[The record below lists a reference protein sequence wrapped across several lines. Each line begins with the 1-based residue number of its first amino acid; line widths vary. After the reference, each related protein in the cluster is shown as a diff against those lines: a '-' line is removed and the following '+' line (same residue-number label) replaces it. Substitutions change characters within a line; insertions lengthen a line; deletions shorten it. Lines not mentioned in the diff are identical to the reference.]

1 MSRTSID
8 PVLRDVPPFSDCS
21 SRELRLLAPLV
32 TTTEVPPGAVLMR
45 EGEPGDGL
53 VVVVAGLAMVSR
65 GGRAIAELGRG
76 DVIGELS
83 LLVDAPR
90 TATVVAT
97 TSMTLACFAPGSF
110 APLLDQ
116 CPTVAQAVLRTA
128 IHRLAPAA

>member
-1 MSRTSID
+1 MSRTNLD
-8 PVLRDVPPFSDCS
+8 PALRDVPPFSDCS
-21 SRELRLLAPLV
+21 PRELRLLAPLV
-32 TTTEVPPGAVLMR
+32 TTTEVAPGAVLMR

-53 VVVVAGLAMVSR
+53 VVVVAGLATVSR

-76 DVIGELS
+76 DVIGELA

-97 TSMTLACFAPGSF
+97 TSMTLACFTSDSF
-110 APLLDQ
+110 PRVLDE
-116 CPTVAQAVLRTA
+116 CPTVAHAVLRTA